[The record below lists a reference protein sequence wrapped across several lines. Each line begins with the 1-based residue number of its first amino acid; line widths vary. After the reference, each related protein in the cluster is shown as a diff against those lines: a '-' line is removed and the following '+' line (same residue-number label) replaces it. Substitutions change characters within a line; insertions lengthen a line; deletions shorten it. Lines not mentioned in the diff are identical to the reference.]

1 MKKQVLSV
9 VYMFLITLFF
19 ASLVS
24 AVKLMNDKK
33 IERNQTMKLQRLI
46 LQVLQISTQEQ
57 MTEDPIS
64 EEELSRLFRER
75 VREIDIQAK
84 TLYVG
89 YEADGRTIRGYAL
102 PVGGPG
108 FWGPIQGMV
117 GIAPDAT
124 RLLGI
129 AFITHS
135 ETPGLGGRI
144 TEAWFTDQFA
154 DLPLYP
160 IEGDRNIFYLK
171 PEGTARASNELDAIT
186 GATNTSS
193 AVETFLNQELDHFL
207 KDLWG
212 QLRETT

>member
-33 IERNQTMKLQRLI
+33 IERNQTMKLQQII

-57 MTEDPIS
+57 MKDVPIS
-64 EEELSRLFRER
+64 EDELARIFADR
-75 VREIDIQAK
+75 VQEIDIQDRA
-84 TLYVG
+84 LYVG
-89 YEADGRTIRGYAL
+89 YEQDGQAIQGYAL

-117 GIAPDAT
+117 GIAPDAS
-124 RLLGI
+124 RVLGI
-129 AFITHS
+129 AFISHS

-144 TEAWFTDQFA
+144 TEPWFTNQFE

-160 IEGDRNIFYLK
+160 IEGDLNIFYLK
-171 PEGTARASNELDAIT
+171 PEGTAQAANDLDAIT
-186 GATNTSS
+186 GATNTST

-207 KDLWG
+207 TKLWKSIEEKD
-212 QLRETT
+212 

>member
-24 AVKLMNDKK
+24 AVKVLSERK
-33 IERNQTMKLQRLI
+33 IESNQALKLQQI
-46 LQVLQISTQEQ
+46 VLKVLGIPVEKRISDEDLMQLYRMRVKNIEVQE
-57 MTEDPIS
+57 T
-64 EEELSRLFRER
+64 
-75 VREIDIQAK
+75 

-89 YEADGRTIRGYAL
+89 YEEDGRSIAGYAF

-117 GIAPDAT
+117 GVDPEGT
-124 RLLGI
+124 KVLGI
-129 AFITHS
+129 AFYKHS

-144 TEAWFTDQFA
+144 TEDWFADQFK
-154 DLPLYP
+154 DLPLHP

-171 PEGTARASNELDAIT
+171 PEGTAKAPNELDAIT

-193 AVETFLNQELDHFL
+193 AVEAFLNHELDYF
-207 KDLWG
+207 
-212 QLRETT
+212 LRELWTFIEGKE

>member
-1 MKKQVLSV
+1 MKKRLLSV

-24 AVKLMNDKK
+24 AVKLMNDKR
-33 IERNQTMKLQRLI
+33 IERNQRMKLQQII
-46 LQVLQISTQEQ
+46 LRVLQISSQEQ
-57 MTEDPIS
+57 MKNVPMSEDD
-64 EEELSRLFRER
+64 LSRLFAER
-75 VREIDIQAK
+75 VREIDVEKRQ
-84 TLYVG
+84 LYIG
-89 YEADGRTIRGYAL
+89 YEENGQTIRGYAL

-117 GIAPDAT
+117 GINPDAT
-124 RLLGI
+124 KVLGV
-129 AFITHS
+129 AFYKHS

-144 TEAWFTDQFA
+144 TEPWFTDQFK
-154 DLPLYP
+154 DLPLHP

-171 PEGTARASNELDAIT
+171 PGGTARAADELDAIT

-193 AVETFLNQELDHFL
+193 AVEAFLNQELDHFL

-212 QLRETT
+212 QIKETT

>member
-33 IERNQTMKLQRLI
+33 IERNQTMKLQQII
-46 LQVLQISTQEQ
+46 LQVLQISTEEQ
-57 MTEDPIS
+57 MKEMPIS
-64 EEELSRLFRER
+64 EDELAQLFADR
-75 VREIDIQAK
+75 VQEFDIQDRA
-84 TLYVG
+84 LYVG
-89 YEADGRTIRGYAL
+89 YEQDGQAIQGYAL

-117 GIAPDAT
+117 GIAPDAS
-124 RLLGI
+124 RVLGI
-129 AFITHS
+129 AFISHS

-144 TEAWFTDQFA
+144 TEPWFTNQFE

-160 IEGDRNIFYLK
+160 IEGDLNIFYLK
-171 PEGTARASNELDAIT
+171 PEGTAQAANDLDAIT
-186 GATNTSS
+186 GATNTST

-207 KDLWG
+207 TKLWKSIEEKD
-212 QLRETT
+212 

>member
-1 MKKQVLSV
+1 MKKQALSV

-24 AVKLMNDKK
+24 AVKIMNDGK
-33 IERNQTMKLQRLI
+33 IERNQAIKLQRII
-46 LQVLQISTQEQ
+46 LRVLQIPVQEQ
-57 MTEDPIS
+57 MTE
-64 EEELSRLFRER
+64 EHLSQVFADR
-75 VREIDIQAK
+75 VKDIDVQGK
-84 TLYVG
+84 HLYVG
-89 YEADGRTIRGYAL
+89 YEENGQVIQGYAL

-117 GIAPDAT
+117 GIAPDAAKV
-124 RLLGI
+124 LGI
-129 AFITHS
+129 AFIKHS

-144 TEAWFTDQFA
+144 TEPWFTEQFK

-171 PEGTARASNELDAIT
+171 PEGTARAANELDAIT

-193 AVETFLNQELDHFL
+193 AVETFLNRELEHFL

-212 QLRETT
+212 RIKETK

>member
-1 MKKQVLSV
+1 MKKQVISV

-24 AVKLMNDKK
+24 AVKVMNDKK
-33 IERNQTMKLQRLI
+33 IERNQTIKQQRII
-46 LQVLQISTQEQ
+46 LRVLQISTQEQ
-57 MTEDPIS
+57 MKEMQRSED
-64 EEELSRLFRER
+64 ELFRLFADR
-75 VREIDIQAK
+75 VQEIDIDGRR
-84 TLYVG
+84 LYVG
-89 YEADGRTIRGYAL
+89 YEADGRTIRGYVL

-124 RLLGI
+124 RVLGI
-129 AFITHS
+129 AFSSHS

-144 TEAWFTDQFA
+144 TESWFTDQFA

-160 IEGDRNIFYLK
+160 IENDQNIFYLK
-171 PEGTARASNELDAIT
+171 PEGTAQAANDLDAIT
-186 GATNTSS
+186 GATNTST

-207 KDLWG
+207 TNLWRAIEEKD
-212 QLRETT
+212 